1 MLYSIQGYR
10 QNRRNTLRFRAR
22 GSKSQEITSRCNL
35 LIDRY
40 LKYLFNNALH
50 LGTAL
55 AELSCKMK
63 FRMKVNRISTK
74 KLAILS
80 ASFAPCCARN
90 SRLLEKPIQ
99 KPINRKHQ

>member
-1 MLYSIQGYR
+1 NPYVFLLRVVIASPVAVTLYSIEGYR

-74 KLAILS
+74 KLAS
-80 ASFAPCCARN
+80 
-90 SRLLEKPIQ
+90 LLK
-99 KPINRKHQ
+99 KLINRKHH